1 MPANDLPTAYPLQWP
16 AGRPRT
22 AAPET
27 TYAFRRTGTRSR
39 YTITQAVDLILAE
52 LGRMGVPHV
61 VISSNLRVRLDGRP
75 HADQRAPQDAG
86 AAIYF
91 QHRGRQVCFACD
103 KWSTVEDNLRAI
115 SLTLEAVRGMER
127 WGAASIE
134 ATFTGYAALPAPAG
148 HREWWEVLEVSSF
161 ADTSDVRAAYRSLV
175 KEHHPDAGGDAEK
188 FLQIQAA
195 YQAWEE
201 KQR

>member
-1 MPANDLPTAYPLQWP
+1 MSNDLPTAYPLQWP

-27 TYAFRRTGTRSR
+27 THSFRRTGTRSR

-52 LGRMGVPHV
+52 LGRMGVPDV

-75 HADQRAPQDAG
+75 VAEQRAPQDAG

-91 QHRGRQVCFACD
+91 QHEGRQVCFACD

-148 HREWWEVLEVSSF
+148 ANWWEVLGLSSPG
-161 ADTSDVRAAYRSLV
+161 ADAHMVLTAYRALV
-175 KEHHPDAGGDAEK
+175 KQHHPDMGGDREQ
-188 FLQIQAA
+188 FLKVQQA

-201 KQR
+201 KHK